1 MNTTRSDHYL
11 RQVTLLSVEVRFKK
25 LNLAAGRVVV
35 CETGV
40 MITWE
45 DIEDLNYIG
54 NGGVVGKRSF

>member
-1 MNTTRSDHYL
+1 MNTTRSDHCL

-25 LNLAAGRVVV
+25 LNLAAGRVA

-54 NGGVVGKRSF
+54 DGGVVGKRAF